1 MPKVTFENNTATGS
15 GGAIALHGL
24 GYSNQIPVFQKNG
37 ALSFIN
43 NSSGN
48 DGGAINNGGN
58 DRIIFQKNDTISF
71 EDNTAKGKGGAIC
84 ANSSVGISFT
94 EK

>member
-1 MPKVTFENNTATGS
+1 MSDNAKVTFENNTATGS

-24 GYSNQIPVFQKNG
+24 ATTKYLCSENG

-43 NSSGN
+43 NSRN

-58 DRIIFQKNDTISF
+58 IAIFKMTPSPLKTTRQRGSHAPTQ
-71 EDNTAKGKGGAIC
+71 A
-84 ANSSVGISFT
+84 
-94 EK
+94 